1 VNWWVILNP
10 TAGGGRDPG
19 GLRKATQAALD
30 AVGVEYVIHVPRSS
44 DEVAEVIADGARRGV
59 SAFVAVGGDGT
70 AHDVVNGIMGC
81 TWQTRP
87 VLGILP
93 AGSGSDFIRTFGIPQ
108 DLGRA
113 AAHLTGDGLYTC
125 DVGIVEGSFGTRFFL
140 NEVSLGITAAT
151 VKRSL
156 RLPARLGKLRYTA
169 GFWLMI
175 GRFRPGPVEAQVDGR
190 TITADGMAVVIA
202 NGQFFG
208 GAMNVAPRA
217 STGDGV
223 FDVQVFSGPRR
234 QAFTVMPRVARGTH
248 LTLRAVQRRTGS
260 VITIECPEDWPIE
273 ADGEVIGDGRIAVQ
287 VIPGAIDFKI

>member
-1 VNWWVILNP
+1 MNWWVILNP
-10 TAGGGRDPG
+10 SAGRGNAAGD
-19 GLRKATQAALD
+19 LQKMTEAALD
-30 AVGVEYVIHVPRSS
+30 SVGIEYVLHVPQSS
-44 DEVAEVIADGARRGV
+44 AEVADIIADGARRGV

-81 TWQTRP
+81 SWETRP

-93 AGSGSDFIRTFGIPQ
+93 AGSGSDFIRTFGIPE

-113 AAHLTGDGLYTC
+113 AAHLTGDGLYRC
-125 DVGIVEGSFGTRFFL
+125 DVGKVEGSFGTRFFL

-151 VKRSL
+151 LERAL

-169 GFWLMI
+169 AFWLTI
-175 GRFRPGPVEAQVDGR
+175 GRFRPGAVRAQVDGR
-190 TITADGMAVVIA
+190 PIAADAMAVVIA

-217 STGDGV
+217 SVGDGI